1 MAVYD
6 VEIVVSALPQT
17 GEYLGRYLAEVP
29 SLPGCWVEADSID
42 EAVAQLQEVVPLF
55 IRSHRQRGDPLPPAL
70 DTLPAHLLPLRM
82 RALIPVG

>member
-29 SLPGCWVEADSID
+29 SLPGCWIEADSID
-42 EAVAQLQEVVPLF
+42 GAVTELQEVVSLF
-55 IRSHRQRGDPLPPAL
+55 IRSHRQRGDPLPCC
-70 DTLPAHLLPLRM
+70 
-82 RALIPVG
+82 

>member
-55 IRSHRQRGDPLPPAL
+55 IRSHRQRGDPLPCC
-70 DTLPAHLLPLRM
+70 
-82 RALIPVG
+82 